1 MQRQKLPPCPHC
13 GGIEVY
19 RHGKGKQRRTRYKCT
34 YCKKTFCNRTG
45 TVRAYS
51 KLSDGEWRQ
60 GIRLFSLRGGIS
72 GVDLSS
78 FLGKNVKTG
87 QRINRILR
95 EQTARLPEPKLK
107 GIVETDETTMTK
119 GKWVWGAVSRETDQ
133 VILKKVFRRNEDT
146 LLPLIRKY
154 TEKESHVFSD
164 EWLAYRNLC
173 YSRFHMTVNH
183 SKSFVSEFSNQIN
196 TNKQEGVWGLIKPF
210 AVHTYRGIPKKHLNS
225 YLKEFMFRYNLK
237 DYNHRVKALGSY
249 TKIKFH
255 TLLP

>member
-1 MQRQKLPPCPHC
+1 MQRRNLPPCPHC

-19 RHGKGKQRRTRYKCT
+19 RHGKSKQRRIRYKCK
-34 YCKKTFCNRTG
+34 YCKKTFCGRTK

-60 GIRLFSLRGGIS
+60 SIRLFALRGGMA
-72 GVDLSS
+72 GTDLAT

-95 EQTARLPEPKLK
+95 AQTARLPEPRLD
-107 GIVETDETTMTK
+107 GIVEADETTMTR
-119 GKWVWGAVSRETDQ
+119 KWIWGAVCRSSGEL
-133 VILKKVFRRNEDT
+133 VLKKIYKRDEDT
-146 LLPLIRKY
+146 LLRLITRY
-154 TEKESHVFSD
+154 TTKESHLFTD
-164 EWLAYRNLC
+164 EWAGYRNLWN
-173 YSRFHMTVNH
+173 RRLHMTVNH
-183 SKSFVSEFSNQIN
+183 SKEFVSPFSNQIH
-196 TNKQEGVWGLIKPF
+196 TNRQEGVWGQIKPL
-210 AVHTYRGIPKKHLNS
+210 AIHTYRGIPKKRINE

-237 DYNHRVKALGSY
+237 DYKIRVRALGSY